1 MMNVKQSVLAG
12 VIPENLRILDAHA
25 HLGEGEQG
33 GLYIRT
39 LPVAESLRLSKK
51 VGVDAIVAS
60 SLKALYGNVI
70 AGNERML
77 EFTRQY
83 PGYVYMQ
90 LFYHP
95 HYHEQ
100 CIAQMEGIRSEP
112 AFVGVKI
119 HPRETGTTIAGKDY
133 DKLYEYCLEH
143 DILVSCHTWQT
154 ESSHNNPADF
164 KQALERFPELK
175 LQLCHMG
182 GTYRGCMDSVELANR
197 YDNVYLDLNGS
208 LYSRIWLEE
217 LVKLA
222 PLDRFIF
229 STDQTF
235 NDPRILIG
243 RVLLSDLSDEQKQMI
258 LCDNFEKAIGRKLVS
273 K

>member
-1 MMNVKQSVLAG
+1 MNIKESVLRG
-12 VIPENLRILDAHA
+12 VIPEKLRILDAHA

-60 SLKALYGNVI
+60 HLKSLYGNVLL
-70 AGNERML
+70 GNERMMDFSR
-77 EFTRQY
+77 EF
-83 PGYVYMQ
+83 PGYVYVAM
-90 LFYHP
+90 FYHP
-95 HYHEQ
+95 HYHEA
-100 CIAQMEGIRSEP
+100 CIAQLEKYKDDPG
-112 AFVGVKI
+112 FVGAKI
-119 HPRETGTTIAGKDY
+119 HPRETHTTIAGRDY
-133 DKLYEYCLEH
+133 DKLYRYCLDN

-154 ESSHNNPADF
+154 EPANNPADYRA
-164 KQALERFPELK
+164 ALGRFPELK

-182 GTYRGCMDSVELANR
+182 GTYQGCMDSVDLANEFP
-197 YDNVYLDLNGS
+197 NVYLDLNGS
-208 LYSRIWLEE
+208 LYSQIWLEE

-222 PLDRFIF
+222 PMERFIF

-235 NDPRILIG
+235 NDPRILLG
-243 RVLLSDLSDEQKQMI
+243 RVLLSDLTDAQKQML
-258 LCDNFEKAIGRKLVS
+258 LCDNFERVIGRKLVV

>member
-1 MMNVKQSVLAG
+1 MNIKESVLAG
-12 VIPENLRILDAHA
+12 RIPANLRILDSHA

-60 SLKALYGNVI
+60 SLKALYGNVL
-70 AGNERML
+70 AGNERMVAFAR
-77 EFTRQY
+77 EF
-83 PGYVYMQ
+83 PGYVYAQM
-90 LFYHP
+90 FYHP
-95 HYHEQ
+95 HYHEA
-100 CIAQMEGIRSEP
+100 CIAQMEQYLDDP
-112 AFVGVKI
+112 ACVGVKI
-119 HPRETGTTIAGKDY
+119 HPRETHTTIAGKEY
-133 DKLYEYCLEH
+133 DKLYSWCIDH
-143 DILVSCHTWQT
+143 DVMVSCHTWQT
-154 ESSHNNPADF
+154 ESANNPADF
-164 KQALERFPELK
+164 RQALQRFPELK

-182 GTYRGCMDSVELANR
+182 GTYQGCMESVDLAN
-197 YDNVYLDLNGS
+197 DFQNVYLDLNGS
-208 LYSRIWLEE
+208 LYSQIWLEE

-222 PLDRFIF
+222 PLDRFMF

-243 RVLLSDLSDEQKQMI
+243 RVLLSDLTDEQKQMI
-258 LCDNFEKAIGRKLVS
+258 LCDNYEKAIGRKLVH